1 MLGDIVNKFQ
11 VLVLVLMISLAS
23 LSAAGKDEVPYVNIT
38 NPVSGETVR
47 DVVTIKF
54 QSVGKDLSNPTLAIE
69 SGNMGTEFRV
79 KDCFTEIE
87 IRTNL
92 EHMFCSYDWNS
103 DSFAGEKVNIVS
115 TVNTSSGI
123 VRDNVVVLVSGKCI

>member
-1 MLGDIVNKFQ
+1 MNKFQ